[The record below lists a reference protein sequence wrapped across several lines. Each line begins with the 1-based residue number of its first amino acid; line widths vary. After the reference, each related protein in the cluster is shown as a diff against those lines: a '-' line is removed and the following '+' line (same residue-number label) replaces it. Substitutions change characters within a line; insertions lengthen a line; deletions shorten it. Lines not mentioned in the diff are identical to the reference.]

1 MKKRIGCFLLTS
13 CLLFSGCQVRN
24 SVMPAET
31 DAGSMPS
38 VPETTLALNPTEESS
53 GTTEQNR
60 LQMPILD
67 EIDEN
72 VRIGTAG
79 AFLTA
84 VKAAADLMDWGA
96 NTGLDTDEIFNAT
109 VAWLSGRGNDA
120 QVAFS
125 EKMEQ
130 VDAAYKMLLEDNA
143 EDLLSTAGVTDSG
156 YPWGSAPM
164 EPIEAIM
171 EAIGL
176 R

>member
-13 CLLFSGCQVRN
+13 CLLFSGCQVRS
-24 SVMPAET
+24 SVVPAET
-31 DAGSMPS
+31 DASSMPS
-38 VPETTLALNPTEESS
+38 APETTIVQNPTEDSA
-53 GTTEQNR
+53 GTVAQDR

-96 NTGLDTDEIFNAT
+96 NTGLDTEEIFNAT
-109 VAWLSGRGNDA
+109 VAWLSSRGNDA

-143 EDLLSTAGVTDSG
+143 EDLLSTAGVEDSG
-156 YPWGSAPM
+156 YPWGSEPM
-164 EPIEAIM
+164 APIEAIM